1 MKTKLLLIP
10 FAVLL
15 FVFSAS
21 AQEALQDSIQVISI
35 EKFEKMSTKKKARI
49 LDVRTPE
56 EVSEGHL
63 TGALN
68 INYLGETFA
77 EEIEKLDKKKT
88 YLLYCRSGSRTR
100 KAADLM
106 QDAGFKHVYM
116 LEGGITAWK
125 EAGKPIEK

>member
-1 MKTKLLLIP
+1 MKTKLIFPALFFFLL
-10 FAVLL
+10 
-15 FVFSAS
+15 VFSAS
-21 AQEALQDSIQVISI
+21 AQTALQDSIQVISI
-35 EKFEKMSTKKKARI
+35 EKFEKMSAKKKARI
-49 LDVRTPE
+49 VDVRTPE

-63 TGALN
+63 EGALN
-68 INYLGETFA
+68 INFLGETFA
-77 EEIEKLDKKKT
+77 EEIDKLDKKKT

-106 QDAGFKHVYM
+106 QNAGFKHVYM